1 MIRDMWDH
9 TETTQNNN
17 NNNNNSF
24 LNTSQ
29 ELYIISIETTLV
41 WITFGK
47 LTLIEE

>member
-1 MIRDMWDH
+1 MVKQ
-9 TETTQNNN
+9 TQNNNN